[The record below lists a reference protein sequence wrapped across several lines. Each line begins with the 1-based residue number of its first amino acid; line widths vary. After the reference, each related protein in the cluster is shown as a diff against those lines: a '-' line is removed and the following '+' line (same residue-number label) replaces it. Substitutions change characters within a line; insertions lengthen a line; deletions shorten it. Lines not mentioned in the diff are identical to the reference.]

1 MIPVEIIE
9 QYKPA
14 TIYIPKGTF
23 LFMEGEQAR
32 FYFQIITGK
41 VQMININA
49 EGKEF
54 VQGVFE
60 NGQSFGE
67 PPIFHNA
74 RYPASAK
81 TEAPTHLYK
90 LGKDKLF
97 ALLKEHP
104 GVHVHFTSV
113 LAKRLMYKAMIMKE
127 ISSHDARHR
136 ILAFLDYL
144 KQEYG
149 QDEGPFLIN
158 LTRQQLSNL
167 LGIRVET
174 VIRTVKLLA
183 QDGEIELKG
192 RKMYR

>member
-14 TIYIPKGTF
+14 TTHIPKGTF
-23 LFMEGEQAR
+23 LFMEGEHAR

-41 VQMININA
+41 VKMININA

-60 NGQSFGE
+60 DGQSFGE
-67 PPIFHNA
+67 PPVFHNG

-90 LGKDKLF
+90 LGKDKLLT
-97 ALLKEHP
+97 LLKEHP
-104 GVHVHFTSV
+104 NVHMHFTSV

-136 ILAFLDYL
+136 ILAFLDHL

-149 QDEGPFLIN
+149 QDEESFLIS

>member
-1 MIPVEIIE
+1 
-9 QYKPA
+9 
-14 TIYIPKGTF
+14 
-23 LFMEGEQAR
+23 
-32 FYFQIITGK
+32 
-41 VQMININA
+41 
-49 EGKEF
+49 
-54 VQGVFE
+54 
-60 NGQSFGE
+60 
-67 PPIFHNA
+67 
-74 RYPASAK
+74 
-81 TEAPTHLYK
+81 
-90 LGKDKLF
+90 
-97 ALLKEHP
+97 
-104 GVHVHFTSV
+104 
-113 LAKRLMYKAMIMKE
+113 MIMKE

-149 QDEGPFLIN
+149 QDEGSFLIN